1 MVKIILKQYSLTIRL
16 WLANDAANLITA
28 PAGLQVNSIACLGP
42 EQHMSLVGWFALVVE
57 FFEAPL
63 RK

>member
-28 PAGLQVNSIACLGP
+28 PAGLQINSIACLG
-42 EQHMSLVGWFALVVE
+42 AI
-57 FFEAPL
+57 
-63 RK
+63 